1 MSTAASDILVSDRDF
16 EYIRQLIRE
25 RSGIVLGDEKRYL
38 VESRLAPV
46 VQTHDLASLGEF
58 VRQLRIRPF
67 GSLHRQVVE
76 AMTTNETSFFRD
88 RHPFEVLR
96 KNILPELIERRANVR
111 QLRIWCAACSS
122 GQEPYTIA
130 MLLREHFPELATWSV
145 QLLGT
150 DLDTAILTRAREGRY
165 SQLEVNRGLPAPFLV
180 KFFEKTGSN
189 WQIKRSVR
197 DMVQMEQLN
206 LTGTWPSMPTW
217 DIVFMRNVLIYFG
230 VDNKKLIL
238 GRVRQSMKSDGYLFL
253 GGAETTMNLDLEFER
268 APLAKAGCYRLRAA
282 GRSAHAV
289 CEA

>member
-1 MSTAASDILVSDRDF
+1 MTSVASDTVVSDGDF
-16 EYIRQLIRE
+16 EYIRRLIRE

-46 VQTHDLASLGEF
+46 VQTHDSASLGEF
-58 VRQLRIRPF
+58 VRQLRNQAF

-96 KNILPELIERRANVR
+96 QSILPELIARRANVR

-130 MLLREHFPELATWSV
+130 MLLRQHFPELATWSV

-180 KFFEKTGSN
+180 KFFEKTGSS
-189 WQIKRSVR
+189 WQIDKSVR
-197 DMVQMEQLN
+197 DMVQIEQLN
-206 LTGTWPSMPTW
+206 LTGAWPSMPAW

-230 VDNKKLIL
+230 VDNKKSIL
-238 GRVRQSMKSDGYLFL
+238 GKVRQSMKSDGYLFL

-289 CEA
+289 CKA

>member
-1 MSTAASDILVSDRDF
+1 MTSAASDTVVSDGDY
-16 EYIRQLIRE
+16 EYICRLIRE
-25 RSGIVLGDEKRYL
+25 RSGIVLGSEKRYL

-46 VQTHDLASLGEF
+46 VQMHNWASLTEF
-58 VRQLRIRPF
+58 MRQLRTQPF
-67 GSLHRQVVE
+67 GPLHRQVVE

-96 KNILPELIERRANVR
+96 QSILPELIERRASVR

-130 MLLREHFPELATWSV
+130 MVLREHFPELTTWSV
-145 QLLGT
+145 RLLGT

-165 SQLEVNRGLPAPFLV
+165 SQLEVNRGLPARFLV
-180 KFFEKTGSN
+180 KYFEKTGAS
-189 WQIKRSVR
+189 WQIDKSVR
-197 DMVQMEQLN
+197 DTVQIEQLN
-206 LTGTWPSMPTW
+206 LNGAWPAMPTW

-230 VDNKKLIL
+230 IETKKVIL
-238 GRVRQSMKSDGYLFL
+238 GKVRQSLKSDGYLFL
-253 GGAETTMNLDLEFER
+253 GGAETTINVDAEFER

-282 GRSAHAV
+282 GRSAHAI

>member
-1 MSTAASDILVSDRDF
+1 MTSAVPDTIVSDGDF
-16 EYIRQLIRE
+16 EYITRLIRE
-25 RSGIVLGDEKRYL
+25 RSGIVLGSEKRYL

-46 VQTHDLASLGEF
+46 MQRHDWASLREF
-58 VRQLRIRPF
+58 VRQLRTQPF

-88 RHPFEVLR
+88 RHPFELLR
-96 KNILPELIERRANVR
+96 QKILPLLIERRANVR
-111 QLRIWCAACSS
+111 QLHVWSAACSS

-165 SQLEVNRGLPAPFLV
+165 SQLEVNRGLPASLLV
-180 KFFEKTGSN
+180 KYFEKTGSN
-189 WQIKRSVR
+189 WQIKESVR
-197 DMVQMEQLN
+197 DMVRIEQLN
-206 LTGTWPSMPTW
+206 LTSAWPPMPTW

-230 VDNKKLIL
+230 IENKKLIL
-238 GRVRQSMKSDGYLFL
+238 KRVRQSLKADGYLFL
-253 GGAETTMNLDLEFER
+253 GGAETTMNIDEEFER